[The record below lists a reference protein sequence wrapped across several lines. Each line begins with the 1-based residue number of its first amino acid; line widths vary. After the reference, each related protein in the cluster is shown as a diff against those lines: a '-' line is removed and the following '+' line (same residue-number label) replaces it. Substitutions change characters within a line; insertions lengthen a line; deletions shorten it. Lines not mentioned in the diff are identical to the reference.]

1 MKTLNKRDMNFF
13 ARYKKLF
20 LVILFFGLVFIIGY
34 FLWSIF
40 FRAEIVPTEPT
51 TIPTVIIDGLPSA
64 GTSTGGIIGE
74 ETKPSGLPEGIPYTN
89 VPSGQ
94 DADAIATGGIT
105 AVKTIADSPTLNPT
119 LSNDGKVQYYDKS
132 DGHFYMIDK
141 NGNKILLSDKVFHN
155 VENIVWAPTKEK
167 AVIEYPDGNKI
178 LYNFDTETQVTLP
191 SFWQEFSFSTDGD
204 KLVSESI
211 GLDPENRW
219 LVISNDDGSK
229 AKAIENIGTRANTV
243 YPSWSPNNQIVAMYT
258 KGVDFNRQEVFFIG
272 QNNENF
278 KSAVIEGRGLQT
290 QWSTEGD
297 RLLYSVYNSN
307 DDFKPRLWIVD
318 AQGDTISEN
327 RKSFS
332 VNTWADKCTF
342 ASNTE
347 VYCAVPDY
355 LEKNSGLFPELA
367 DKTQDSLYKIDL
379 TTGTKKLI
387 AVPEDAFNI
396 SEVIVPEKQDYL
408 YFTDKTTGKI
418 YEIKLK

>member
-1 MKTLNKRDMNFF
+1 LKTLNKRDMNFF

-219 LVISNDDGSK
+219 LVISNVDGS
-229 AKAIENIGTRANTV
+229 
-243 YPSWSPNNQIVAMYT
+243 
-258 KGVDFNRQEVFFIG
+258 
-272 QNNENF
+272 
-278 KSAVIEGRGLQT
+278 
-290 QWSTEGD
+290 
-297 RLLYSVYNSN
+297 
-307 DDFKPRLWIVD
+307 
-318 AQGDTISEN
+318 
-327 RKSFS
+327 
-332 VNTWADKCTF
+332 
-342 ASNTE
+342 
-347 VYCAVPDY
+347 
-355 LEKNSGLFPELA
+355 
-367 DKTQDSLYKIDL
+367 
-379 TTGTKKLI
+379 
-387 AVPEDAFNI
+387 
-396 SEVIVPEKQDYL
+396 
-408 YFTDKTTGKI
+408 
-418 YEIKLK
+418 